1 MGYTLNREEL
11 IHCSNKLFEKMKNR
25 DVNPN
30 IYKKFKLKEA
40 EKAHFTLQSRE
51 SSGSII
57 LEP

>member
-11 IHCSNKLFEKMKNR
+11 LNCSNNLFEKIKNG
-25 DVNPN
+25 DVKAN
-30 IYKKFKLKEA
+30 IYKKFKLIDAGEA
-40 EKAHFTLQSRE
+40 HKILQSRE